1 MPVEDLSKIFFE
13 GYFASIWDEGGMQ
26 TQNKVKQL
34 FSDGISCF
42 IIPIKILVSSFPKV
56 VSVVRGGL
64 TAIDFNKYQLVA
76 CCFIN

>member
-42 IIPIKILVSSFPKV
+42 IIPIKNLNKFFPESSV
-56 VSVVRGGL
+56 GS
-64 TAIDFNKYQLVA
+64 
-76 CCFIN
+76 